1 MPPGAA
7 PSDPRIAAVL
17 NRYWGFDT
25 LRPLQSESIAATL
38 AGRDSLTV
46 LPTGGGKSLCYQL
59 PPLVTD
65 RLTLVVSPLIALMQD
80 QVAGLSLAGV
90 PAAAMMSTL
99 TPSQLANTRER
110 VLSGELKLLFVAP
123 ERLFSP
129 SFMSMVV
136 KANPGHVAIDEAH
149 CISQWGHD
157 FRPEYRRLSELR
169 DVLPNVV
176 VGAYTATAT
185 PRVREDIVQQLR
197 LRNPEVLVGD
207 FDRPNLTY
215 RILPRG
221 DAIVQTRDAIKRHG
235 DDAAAIVY
243 CMSRKKTEE
252 LAAALRKH
260 GINAAAY
267 HAGMETRDRT
277 KVSDDFKSERL
288 NVVVATVAFGMGI
301 DRGDV
306 RTVVHATIPK
316 SVEAY
321 QQETG
326 RAGRDGLPAE
336 CVLLY
341 SGADAFMWKDLMQRA
356 ADNSETPVSPEW
368 TAAQHELLDKM
379 VQIAKGARCRHRA
392 LCEYFGQQYPNAECG
407 ACDVCLRELD
417 VIPDSQ
423 NIARKIVSCVAR
435 FRHHATQTA
444 SPASA
449 FGASH
454 LVNVLRGSMEK
465 AIVARGHDTLPTHG
479 ILKSHSVYELQ
490 SCISQ
495 LIDENFL
502 VRLGG
507 EYPVVDLGPLAGK
520 LLRNEVTASLVRAQE
535 SLAAEGAGARRK
547 VDRDARPLT
556 AVEQQLFEK
565 LRVFRRQL
573 AESRGIAP
581 FLIASDVVLQELC
594 RVRPTRISGLTGV
607 RGIGTRKAHEL
618 GQPVAELIAAFCR
631 ENGIEG
637 DQRPSRDSSDD
648 ESPLKLSAGAA
659 EAIENFRRG
668 DSIERVMESS
678 GRARSTVVGYLCD
691 YIVTQKPETIA
702 TWVQQSDIRRVLDA
716 AKRVDRTSLRAVRD
730 ALVESG
736 NEEIGYD
743 IIRIVL
749 THEETRSVSP

>member
-1 MPPGAA
+1 
-7 PSDPRIAAVL
+7 
-17 NRYWGFDT
+17 
-25 LRPLQSESIAATL
+25 
-38 AGRDSLTV
+38 
-46 LPTGGGKSLCYQL
+46 
-59 PPLVTD
+59 
-65 RLTLVVSPLIALMQD
+65 
-80 QVAGLSLAGV
+80 
-90 PAAAMMSTL
+90 
-99 TPSQLANTRER
+99 
-110 VLSGELKLLFVAP
+110 
-123 ERLFSP
+123 
-129 SFMSMVV
+129 
-136 KANPGHVAIDEAH
+136 
-149 CISQWGHD
+149 
-157 FRPEYRRLSELR
+157 
-169 DVLPNVV
+169 
-176 VGAYTATAT
+176 
-185 PRVREDIVQQLR
+185 
-197 LRNPEVLVGD
+197 
-207 FDRPNLTY
+207 
-215 RILPRG
+215 
-221 DAIVQTRDAIKRHG
+221 
-235 DDAAAIVY
+235 
-243 CMSRKKTEE
+243 
-252 LAAALRKH
+252 
-260 GINAAAY
+260 
-267 HAGMETRDRT
+267 
-277 KVSDDFKSERL
+277 
-288 NVVVATVAFGMGI
+288 
-301 DRGDV
+301 
-306 RTVVHATIPK
+306 
-316 SVEAY
+316 
-321 QQETG
+321 
-326 RAGRDGLPAE
+326 
-336 CVLLY
+336 
-341 SGADAFMWKDLMQRA
+341 
-356 ADNSETPVSPEW
+356 
-368 TAAQHELLDKM
+368 
-379 VQIAKGARCRHRA
+379 
-392 LCEYFGQQYPNAECG
+392 
-407 ACDVCLRELD
+407 
-417 VIPDSQ
+417 
-423 NIARKIVSCVAR
+423 
-435 FRHHATQTA
+435 
-444 SPASA
+444 
-449 FGASH
+449 
-454 LVNVLRGSMEK
+454 MEK
-465 AIVARGHDTLPTHG
+465 AIIARGHQTLPTHG
-479 ILKSHSVYELQ
+479 ILRSHSVYELQ

-618 GQPVAELIAAFCR
+618 GQPVAELIAAFCL

-749 THEETRSVSP
+749 THEGTRSVSP